1 MDAELELLRSALQR
15 RWPHA
20 PGEKAQRYVDNFF
33 ECQRI
38 GTRISGRVVGN
49 HGTYT
54 VSIRV
59 EGEQIT
65 SACSCYIG
73 KDGYCHHCAALAA
86 TFLKDPASFP
96 VIERVECNEIR
107 GLADLHSF
115 LAHTTLDYLLQQLRE
130 LGITQTAFAQGIGTT
145 AQHLSAVK
153 RSELRNRFHSEL
165 GALKLACLWLLEHH
179 QEFTQDQKGSK
190 G

>member
-1 MDAELELLRSALQR
+1 MNAELELLQSALQR
-15 RWPHA
+15 HWSVA
-20 PGEKAQRYVDNFF
+20 PDEKSQRYVDEFF
-33 ECQRI
+33 ERQRI
-38 GTRISGRVVGN
+38 GTRLSGRVVGN

-73 KDGYCHHCAALAA
+73 KHGYCHHCAALAA

-96 VIERVECNEIR
+96 AVERVERDEIR
-107 GLADLHSF
+107 GLADLHSY
-115 LAHTTLDYLLQQLRE
+115 LAHTTLESLLMQLRE
-130 LGITQTAFAQGIGTT
+130 LGITQAAFAQGIGAT

-153 RSELRNRFHSEL
+153 RSELRNRFHTEL

-179 QEFTQDQKGSK
+179 QKFTPDQKGSK